1 MPSGLQGGGA
11 EALPGCGAGLPA
23 AVPDLGGAAAR
34 SCPSKRELYF
44 ESARVRHRLRCQN
57 VPAAALRAPRPG
69 FCRRWSPRRRTLP
82 AASAAR
88 VPAMRPALRAA
99 ERARGVGSAARPP
112 EASGALRLR
121 LRL

>member
-1 MPSGLQGGGA
+1 MAMPAILAPVGGPEQLTAAVRCGA
-11 EALPGCGAGLPA
+11 E
-23 AVPDLGGAAAR
+23 
-34 SCPSKRELYF
+34 
-44 ESARVRHRLRCQN
+44 
-57 VPAAALRAPRPG
+57 
-69 FCRRWSPRRRTLP
+69 T
-82 AASAAR
+82 